1 MKIGDITIE
10 ALIDGETAYP
20 GEFLYTNKEREDW
33 TEHEQ
38 FLDPCTG
45 NYVNTLGGFLI
56 CSGDRVIVLD
66 TGIGSKPIYPW
77 LGGGFRSSLLS
88 KGVAPKDVTDVVF
101 SHLHLDHI
109 GWAAQHGKPF
119 FSNATYRCDRRDWDF
134 FVSPD
139 YEIPE
144 WESSTSNPAED
155 SAANRLAPVASRM
168 EFFEG
173 EQGLFPGISTLE
185 SSGHTPAP
193 LSFCWSRGGEKGRLL
208 GDLVDSEPELYQT
221 TGIRERCRP
230 RRRRASIEKIRKP
243 SWTRSSPSLR
253 AFHMYALGSSDA
265 QPRRAIRLATRP
277 CPSATVAVRRTT
289 TTISVRRG
297 RPPPPPSVVNE

>member
-1 MKIGDITIE
+1 
-10 ALIDGETAYP
+10 
-20 GEFLYTNKEREDW
+20 LYTNKEREDW
-33 TEHEQ
+33 KEHEQ

-56 CSGDRVIVLD
+56 RSGDRVIVLD
-66 TGIGSKPIYPW
+66 TGIGSKPMYPW

-88 KGVAPKDVTDVVF
+88 KGVAPGDVTDVVF

-139 YEIPE
+139 YEMPE

-173 EQGLFPGISTLE
+173 SQGLFPGISTIE
-185 SSGHTPAP
+185 SSGHTPGSTV
-193 LSFCWSRGGEKGRLL
+193 LLLESGGEKGLLL
-208 GDLVDSEPELYQT
+208 GDLVHSEPELYDDNWDFVNHVDHDA
-221 TGIRERCRP
+221 GRE
-230 RRRRASIEKIRKP
+230 SIEKIRKLILDEVIP
-243 SWTRSSPSLR
+243 FAAAHFTGMRWGRLTRNRVGDPLG
-253 AFHMYALGSSDA
+253 YEAL
-265 QPRRAIRLATRP
+265 P
-277 CPSATVAVRRTT
+277 
-289 TTISVRRG
+289 
-297 RPPPPPSVVNE
+297 E

>member
-56 CSGDRVIVLD
+56 RSGDRVIVLD

-88 KGVAPKDVTDVVF
+88 KGVAPEDVTDVVF

-185 SSGHTPAP
+185 SSGHTPGSTV
-193 LSFCWSRGGEKGRLL
+193 LLLESGGEKGLLL
-208 GDLVDSEPELYQT
+208 GDLVHSEPELYDDNWDFVNHVDHDA
-221 TGIRERCRP
+221 G
-230 RRRRASIEKIRKP
+230 RASIEKIRKLILDEVIP
-243 SWTRSSPSLR
+243 FAAAHFTGMRWGHLTRNR
-253 AFHMYALGSSDA
+253 ASDPLGYEAL
-265 QPRRAIRLATRP
+265 P
-277 CPSATVAVRRTT
+277 
-289 TTISVRRG
+289 
-297 RPPPPPSVVNE
+297 E

>member
-56 CSGDRVIVLD
+56 RSGDRVIVLD

-185 SSGHTPAP
+185 SSGHTPGSTV
-193 LSFCWSRGGEKGRLL
+193 LLLESGGEKGLLL
-208 GDLVDSEPELYQT
+208 GDLVHSEPELYDDNWDFVNHVDHDA
-221 TGIRERCRP
+221 G
-230 RRRRASIEKIRKP
+230 RASIEKIRKLILDEVIP
-243 SWTRSSPSLR
+243 FAAAHFTGMRWGRLTRNRVSDPLG
-253 AFHMYALGSSDA
+253 YEAL
-265 QPRRAIRLATRP
+265 P
-277 CPSATVAVRRTT
+277 
-289 TTISVRRG
+289 
-297 RPPPPPSVVNE
+297 E

>member
-10 ALIDGETAYP
+10 TLIDGETAYP

-33 TEHEQ
+33 KQHEQ
-38 FLDPCTG
+38 FLDLCTG
-45 NYVNTLGGFLI
+45 NYVNTIGGFLI
-56 CSGDRVIVLD
+56 RGGDRVIVLD

-88 KGVAPKDVTDVVF
+88 KGVAPEDVTDVVF

-119 FSNATYRCDRRDWDF
+119 FSNATYRCDKRDWDF

-144 WESSTSNPAED
+144 WESTTSNPAED
-155 SAANRLAPVASRM
+155 SAVNRLAPVASRM

-173 EQGLFPGISTLE
+173 SQGLFPGISTLE
-185 SSGHTPAP
+185 SSGHTPGSTVLLLESA
-193 LSFCWSRGGEKGRLL
+193 GEKGLLL
-208 GDLVDSEPELYQT
+208 GDLVHSEPELYDDNWDFVNHIDHDA
-221 TGIRERCRP
+221 GM
-230 RRRRASIEKIRKP
+230 ASIEKIRKLILDEDIP
-243 SWTRSSPSLR
+243 FAAAHFTGMRWGRLTRNHVSDPLGYESL
-253 AFHMYALGSSDA
+253 
-265 QPRRAIRLATRP
+265 P
-277 CPSATVAVRRTT
+277 
-289 TTISVRRG
+289 
-297 RPPPPPSVVNE
+297 E

>member
-33 TEHEQ
+33 KEHKQ

-56 CSGDRVIVLD
+56 RSGDRVIVVD

-88 KGVAPKDVTDVVF
+88 KGVAPEDVTDVVF

-139 YEIPE
+139 YEMPE

-173 EQGLFPGISTLE
+173 SQGLFPGISTLE
-185 SSGHTPAP
+185 SSGHTPGSTV
-193 LSFCWSRGGEKGRLL
+193 LLLESGGEKGLLL
-208 GDLVDSEPELYQT
+208 GDLVHSEPELYDDNWDFVNHNDHDA
-221 TGIRERCRP
+221 G
-230 RRRRASIEKIRKP
+230 RASIEKIRKLILDEVIP
-243 SWTRSSPSLR
+243 FAAAHFTGMRWGRLTRHRVGDPLG
-253 AFHMYALGSSDA
+253 YEALS
-265 QPRRAIRLATRP
+265 
-277 CPSATVAVRRTT
+277 
-289 TTISVRRG
+289 
-297 RPPPPPSVVNE
+297 E